1 MSFRDLRNFTEIMR
15 ALAYPRRISV
25 DNFRNPNFELV
36 ADCLYWMV
44 KRYDPTFNI
53 GDDIDTEDD
62 RVNFITGISRQM
74 LLKARVKLNC
84 KKLYA
89 ADGRA
94 VKELLKLAR
103 ILYDAHQY
111 KPSEERN
118 EPDTAMTNKAKDVKG
133 ARALAPDITE
143 SGAKLYDL
151 LGSELE
157 LREERTRALSFLDA
171 ISNTMAS
178 TNEHQFI
185 ERKIKDLISGSQDQM
200 DTLKRQL
207 GELSQDQ
214 KALNTKLKKKQQ
226 DLDRNEK
233 RLKSLSTVRPA
244 FMDEYE
250 KHEQELQHKYQIY
263 LQKFRNLDYLEHEL
277 QLLNKAEEG
286 RMADKDRQMARL
298 QKRLRDEE
306 LRILRGGNAGKP
318 GQKDLG
324 QGKRIDD
331 RPNAR
336 KHSRGDPGGRRDD
349 MGRRGDV
356 GRRGDSRGRGDS
368 RDGRRGKTERGRGGQ
383 VIGDMRGGDED
394 SFSASQS
401 LSDEGSS
408 EGQESDDE
416 VSLGSGGD
424 DSLLS
429 DETGEDESEFSDE
442 GSQASDSADFS
453 DDSDDEGF

>member
-1 MSFRDLRNFTEIMR
+1 MSFRELRNYTEIMR
-15 ALAYPRRISV
+15 ALGYPRPISV

-84 KKLYA
+84 KRLYA

-111 KPSEERN
+111 KASEEDKN

-151 LGSELE
+151 LGSEIE
-157 LREERTRALSFLDA
+157 LREERNRALNFLDA

-178 TNEHQFI
+178 TNEHQFM
-185 ERKIKDLISGSQDQM
+185 ERKIKEMISSSQDQM

-207 GELSQDQ
+207 GELAQDQ
-214 KALNTKLKKKQQ
+214 KAVNAKLKKKQQ

-277 QLLNKAEEG
+277 QVLNKAEEG

-306 LRILRGGNAGKP
+306 LRILRGGNTDAGGKP
-318 GQKDLG
+318 RGREDEA
-324 QGKRIDD
+324 KRGND
-331 RPNAR
+331 RPSAR
-336 KHSRGDPGGRRDD
+336 RHSRGGGGLRDD
-349 MGRRGDV
+349 DRG
-356 GRRGDSRGRGDS
+356 GY
-368 RDGRRGKTERGRGGQ
+368 DGGRGGGRDGPGAGRGGT
-383 VIGDMRGGDED
+383 VVGDMRGGEDDSLDED
-394 SFSASQS
+394 SQS
-401 LSDEGSS
+401 MSEDGSS
-408 EGQESDDE
+408 EGDFDQDSGE

-429 DETGEDESEFSDE
+429 DESGEDESEFTDE
-442 GSQASDSADFS
+442 GSEGSGSVEFS
-453 DDSDDEGF
+453 HSSEDDGF

>member
-1 MSFRDLRNFTEIMR
+1 
-15 ALAYPRRISV
+15 
-25 DNFRNPNFELV
+25 
-36 ADCLYWMV
+36 
-44 KRYDPTFNI
+44 
-53 GDDIDTEDD
+53 
-62 RVNFITGISRQM
+62 M

-84 KKLYA
+84 KRLYA

-111 KPSEERN
+111 KASEEDKN

-151 LGSELE
+151 LGSEIE
-157 LREERTRALSFLDA
+157 LREERNRALNFLDA

-178 TNEHQFI
+178 TNEHQFM
-185 ERKIKDLISGSQDQM
+185 ERKIKEMISSSQDQM

-207 GELSQDQ
+207 GELAQDQ
-214 KALNTKLKKKQQ
+214 KAVNAKLKKKQQ

-277 QLLNKAEEG
+277 QVLNKAEEG

-306 LRILRGGNAGKP
+306 LRILRGGNTDAGGKP
-318 GQKDLG
+318 RGREDEA
-324 QGKRIDD
+324 KRGND
-331 RPNAR
+331 RPSAR
-336 KHSRGDPGGRRDD
+336 RHSRGGGGLRDD
-349 MGRRGDV
+349 DRG
-356 GRRGDSRGRGDS
+356 GY
-368 RDGRRGKTERGRGGQ
+368 DGGRGGGRDGPGAGRGGT
-383 VIGDMRGGDED
+383 VVGDMRGGEDDSLDED
-394 SFSASQS
+394 SQS
-401 LSDEGSS
+401 MSEDGSS
-408 EGQESDDE
+408 EGDFDQDSGE

-429 DETGEDESEFSDE
+429 DESGEDESEFTDE
-442 GSQASDSADFS
+442 GSEGSGSVEFS
-453 DDSDDEGF
+453 HSSEDDGF

>member
-1 MSFRDLRNFTEIMR
+1 
-15 ALAYPRRISV
+15 V
-25 DNFRNPNFELV
+25 DNFRDPNFELV

-84 KKLYA
+84 KRLYA

-111 KPSEERN
+111 QPSEEGKD
-118 EPDTAMTNKAKDVKG
+118 EPGAAMANKAKDVKG

-151 LGSELE
+151 LGSEIE
-157 LREERTRALSFLDA
+157 LREDRNRALSFLDA

-178 TNEHQFI
+178 TNEHQFM
-185 ERKIKDLISGSQDQM
+185 ERKIKDLISSSSDQM
-200 DTLKRQL
+200 ETMKRQVS
-207 GELSQDQ
+207 ELAQDQ
-214 KALNTKLKKKQQ
+214 KALKARLAKKQQ
-226 DLDRNEK
+226 DLNRNEK

-250 KHEQELQHKYQIY
+250 RHEQELQHKYQIY

-277 QLLNKAEEG
+277 KLLNEVEHT

-298 QKRLRDEE
+298 QKRLREEE
-306 LRILRGGNAGKP
+306 LRILRGGNADAGGKP
-318 GQKDLG
+318 GLRVREEEAKRGSDRPSGRRNSRGG
-324 QGKRIDD
+324 QG
-331 RPNAR
+331 N
-336 KHSRGDPGGRRDD
+336 
-349 MGRRGDV
+349 
-356 GRRGDSRGRGDS
+356 
-368 RDGRRGKTERGRGGQ
+368 GRGGMGAADRGGGRGRDDQRQ
-383 VIGDMRGGDED
+383 VFGDMRGGDDE
-394 SFSASQS
+394 SMSQS
-401 LSDEGSS
+401 PSMSEDGSS
-408 EGQESDDE
+408 EGGD

-429 DETGEDESEFSDE
+429 ETGSEGSEGSEVDFSGDDESEFTDE
-442 GSQASDSADFS
+442 DSNEEFSDSE
-453 DDSDDEGF
+453 DEDVF

>member
-1 MSFRDLRNFTEIMR
+1 MSFRELRNYTEIMR
-15 ALAYPRRISV
+15 ALGYPRPISV

-84 KKLYA
+84 KRLYA

-111 KPSEERN
+111 KASEEDKN

-151 LGSELE
+151 LGSEIE
-157 LREERTRALSFLDA
+157 LREERNRALSFLDA

-178 TNEHQFI
+178 TNEHQFM
-185 ERKIKDLISGSQDQM
+185 ERKIKEMISSSQDQM

-207 GELSQDQ
+207 GELAQDQ
-214 KALNTKLKKKQQ
+214 KAVNAKLKKKQQ

-277 QLLNKAEEG
+277 QVLNKAEEG

-306 LRILRGGNAGKP
+306 LRILRGGNTDAGGKP
-318 GQKDLG
+318 RGREDEA
-324 QGKRIDD
+324 KRGND
-331 RPNAR
+331 RPSAR
-336 KHSRGDPGGRRDD
+336 RHSRGGGGLRDD
-349 MGRRGDV
+349 DRG
-356 GRRGDSRGRGDS
+356 GY
-368 RDGRRGKTERGRGGQ
+368 DGGRGGGRDGPGAGRGGT
-383 VIGDMRGGDED
+383 VVGDMRGGEDDSLDED
-394 SFSASQS
+394 SQS
-401 LSDEGSS
+401 MSEDGSS
-408 EGQESDDE
+408 EGDFDQDSGE

-429 DETGEDESEFSDE
+429 DESGEDESEFTDE
-442 GSQASDSADFS
+442 GSEGSGSVEFS
-453 DDSDDEGF
+453 HSSEDDGF

>member
-1 MSFRDLRNFTEIMR
+1 MSFRELRNYTEIMR
-15 ALAYPRRISV
+15 ALGYPRPISV

-84 KKLYA
+84 KRLYA

-111 KPSEERN
+111 KASEEDKN

-151 LGSELE
+151 LGSEIE
-157 LREERTRALSFLDA
+157 LREERNRALNFLDA

-178 TNEHQFI
+178 TNEHQFM
-185 ERKIKDLISGSQDQM
+185 ERKIKEMISSSQDQM

-207 GELSQDQ
+207 GELAQDQ
-214 KALNTKLKKKQQ
+214 KAVNAKLKKKQQ

-277 QLLNKAEEG
+277 
-286 RMADKDRQMARL
+286 RY
-298 QKRLRDEE
+298 
-306 LRILRGGNAGKP
+306 
-318 GQKDLG
+318 
-324 QGKRIDD
+324 
-331 RPNAR
+331 
-336 KHSRGDPGGRRDD
+336 
-349 MGRRGDV
+349 
-356 GRRGDSRGRGDS
+356 
-368 RDGRRGKTERGRGGQ
+368 
-383 VIGDMRGGDED
+383 
-394 SFSASQS
+394 
-401 LSDEGSS
+401 
-408 EGQESDDE
+408 
-416 VSLGSGGD
+416 
-424 DSLLS
+424 
-429 DETGEDESEFSDE
+429 
-442 GSQASDSADFS
+442 
-453 DDSDDEGF
+453 

>member
-1 MSFRDLRNFTEIMR
+1 
-15 ALAYPRRISV
+15 LAKV
-25 DNFRNPNFELV
+25 
-36 ADCLYWMV
+36 
-44 KRYDPTFNI
+44 
-53 GDDIDTEDD
+53 
-62 RVNFITGISRQM
+62 
-74 LLKARVKLNC
+74 
-84 KKLYA
+84 
-89 ADGRA
+89 
-94 VKELLKLAR
+94 
-103 ILYDAHQY
+103 LYDAHQY
-111 KPSEERN
+111 KASEEDITT
-118 EPDTAMTNKAKDVKG
+118 EPDTAMSNKAKDVKG

-151 LGSELE
+151 LGSEIE
-157 LREERTRALSFLDA
+157 LREDRARALTFLDA

-178 TNEHQFI
+178 TNEHKFM
-185 ERKIKDLISGSQDQM
+185 EKRIKDLISGSTDQM
-200 DTLKRQL
+200 DNMKRQM

-214 KALNTKLKKKQQ
+214 KSLTAKLKKKQQ

-277 QLLNKAEEG
+277 QVLNKAEEG

-306 LRILRGGNAGKP
+306 LRILRGGQADQGKP
-318 GQKDLG
+318 GVG
-324 QGKRIDD
+324 QMAAKRDND

-336 KHSRGDPGGRRDD
+336 RHSRGGGGGLRDDDRRGGGRDS
-349 MGRRGDV
+349 
-356 GRRGDSRGRGDS
+356 RGDSRE
-368 RDGRRGKTERGRGGQ
+368 GKKGAGRGGQ

-394 SFSASQS
+394 SFSASGS
-401 LSDEGSS
+401 MSDASS
-408 EGQESDDE
+408 EGEFGADSEE

-429 DETGEDESEFSDE
+429 ETGEDESEFTDE
-442 GSQASDSADFS
+442 DSQASGSVDFS
-453 DDSDDEGF
+453 DSDDEGF

>member
-1 MSFRDLRNFTEIMR
+1 MSFRELRNYTEIMR
-15 ALAYPRRISV
+15 ALGYPRRISV
-25 DNFRNPNFELV
+25 DNFRDPNFELV
-36 ADCLYWMV
+36 ADNLYWMV

-62 RVNFITGISRQM
+62 RVNFITGISKQM
-74 LLKARVKLNC
+74 LVKARIKLNC
-84 KKLYA
+84 KRLYA

-94 VKELLKLAR
+94 VKELLKLAKV
-103 ILYDAHQY
+103 LYDAHQY
-111 KPSEERN
+111 KASEEDITT
-118 EPDTAMTNKAKDVKG
+118 EPDTAMSNKAKDVKG
-133 ARALAPDITE
+133 ARALAHDITE

-151 LGSELE
+151 LGSEIE
-157 LREERTRALSFLDA
+157 LREDRARALTFLDA

-178 TNEHQFI
+178 TNEHKFM
-185 ERKIKDLISGSQDQM
+185 EKRIKDLISGSTDQM
-200 DTLKRQL
+200 DNMKRQM

-214 KALNTKLKKKQQ
+214 KSLTAKLKKKQQ

-277 QLLNKAEEG
+277 QVLNKAEEG

-306 LRILRGGNAGKP
+306 LRILRGGQADQGKP
-318 GQKDLG
+318 GVG
-324 QGKRIDD
+324 QMAAKRDND

-336 KHSRGDPGGRRDD
+336 RHSRGGGGGLRDDDRRGGGRDS
-349 MGRRGDV
+349 
-356 GRRGDSRGRGDS
+356 RGDSRE
-368 RDGRRGKTERGRGGQ
+368 GKKGAGRGGQ

-394 SFSASQS
+394 SFSASGS
-401 LSDEGSS
+401 MSDASS
-408 EGQESDDE
+408 EGEFGADSEE

-429 DETGEDESEFSDE
+429 ETGEDESEFTDE
-442 GSQASDSADFS
+442 DSQASGSVDFS
-453 DDSDDEGF
+453 DSDDEGF

>member
-1 MSFRDLRNFTEIMR
+1 MSFRELRNYTEIMR
-15 ALAYPRRISV
+15 ALGYPRPISV

-84 KKLYA
+84 KRLYA

-111 KPSEERN
+111 KASEEDKN

-151 LGSELE
+151 LGSEIE
-157 LREERTRALSFLDA
+157 LREERNRALSFLDA

-178 TNEHQFI
+178 TNEHQFM
-185 ERKIKDLISGSQDQM
+185 ERKIKEMISSSQDQM

-207 GELSQDQ
+207 GELAQDQ
-214 KALNTKLKKKQQ
+214 KAVNAKLKKKQQ

-277 QLLNKAEEG
+277 QVLNKAEEG

-306 LRILRGGNAGKP
+306 LRILRGGNTDAGGKP
-318 GQKDLG
+318 RGREDEA
-324 QGKRIDD
+324 KRGND
-331 RPNAR
+331 RPSAR
-336 KHSRGDPGGRRDD
+336 RHSRGGGGLRDD
-349 MGRRGDV
+349 DRG
-356 GRRGDSRGRGDS
+356 GY
-368 RDGRRGKTERGRGGQ
+368 DGGRGGGRDGPGAGRGGT
-383 VIGDMRGGDED
+383 VVGDMRGGEDDSLDED
-394 SFSASQS
+394 SRSMSE
-401 LSDEGSS
+401 DGSS
-408 EGQESDDE
+408 EGDFDQDSGE

-429 DETGEDESEFSDE
+429 DESGEDESEFTDE
-442 GSQASDSADFS
+442 GSEGSGSVEFS
-453 DDSDDEGF
+453 HSSEDDGF